1 MGQFDVLDKLV
12 ADGNGYLITSQV
24 LNNGISKPTLA
35 KYISKRKMERVAH
48 GVYLSD
54 DSWPDEL
61 YQLHLSCQKIVF
73 SHETALMLHGLME
86 REPRLTSVT
95 VKVGYNATH
104 LRKKGIRVYQ
114 VKAGIAELG
123 VTNAV
128 TAFGNTVRVYDMER
142 TICDIIQRKE
152 YMDIQVFQY
161 ALKEYMASRRKNLPN
176 LMEYAKVL
184 QIEDKVRTYTEVML

>member
-35 KYISKRKMERVAH
+35 KYISERRMERVAH
-48 GVYLSD
+48 GIYLSD
-54 DSWPDEL
+54 DAWPDEL
-61 YQLHLSCQKIVF
+61 YQLYLSCQRIIF

-86 REPRLTSVT
+86 REPKVTSVT
-95 VKVGYNATH
+95 VKAGYNATH
-104 LRKKGIRVYQ
+104 LRKKGIRVFQ
-114 VKAGIAELG
+114 VKSGIAELG

-142 TICDIIQRKE
+142 TICDIIHRKAV
-152 YMDIQVFQY
+152 MDIQVFQY
-161 ALKEYMASRRKNLPN
+161 ALKEYMTSKRKILPN
-176 LMEYAKVL
+176 LMEYAKIL
-184 QIEDKVRTYTEVML
+184 QIEDKVRIYTEVML